1 MRFSIASI
9 LAVSPA
15 LLSSLVSAQT
25 YSECNPML
33 RRRFISHNLFLWSS
47 YSFLLGDCP
56 ANPALSGTYAHIYGG
71 EASSFKYLA
80 GKDMVKYGSSDGAH
94 FRVEKSK
101 DSPTIVSNFYIMWG
115 KFEVTMKA
123 APGAGIVSSIVL
135 QSDDLDEI
143 DWVCYTNNQQV

>member
-1 MRFSIASI
+1 MI
-9 LAVSPA
+9 
-15 LLSSLVSAQT
+15 
-25 YSECNPML
+25 
-33 RRRFISHNLFLWSS
+33 
-47 YSFLLGDCP
+47 
-56 ANPALSGTYAHIYGG
+56 
-71 EASSFKYLA
+71 
-80 GKDMVKYGSSDGAH
+80 KYGSSDGAH

-143 DWVCYTNNQQV
+143 DWVCYTNGQKV